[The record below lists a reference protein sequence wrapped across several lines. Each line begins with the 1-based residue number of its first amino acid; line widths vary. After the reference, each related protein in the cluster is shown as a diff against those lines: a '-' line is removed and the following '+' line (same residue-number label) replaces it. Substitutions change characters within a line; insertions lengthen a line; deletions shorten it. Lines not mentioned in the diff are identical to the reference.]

1 MKKMKSPETAPSLTL
16 AGSIKKPHI
25 LFLFSDTGGG
35 HRAATE
41 SIIEALQ
48 LEFGDALTT
57 EMVDFLKDY
66 APTPYN
72 RLPEFYPD
80 LVRVPELWGVG
91 FHISDGRSQA
101 RIMTSTMYPIVRQ
114 AARRLV
120 REHPNDLLVSVHALG
135 TSFFLRALG
144 SKRPPFI
151 TVVTDM
157 VSTHAL
163 WYDQRADL
171 TLVPT
176 EMARRRALE
185 FNMAPDKVVVVGQ
198 PVSERCSQPG
208 GDKQTLRKKFG
219 WDLDKIT
226 ILLVGGGE
234 GMGPLTETAI
244 AIDESGLDV
253 SLVIITGRNTRLKA
267 GLEARTWDNP
277 VHIHGFTRDMPD
289 LMTASD
295 VLVSKAGPGTI
306 AEALIASLPI
316 ILYSKL
322 PGQEDGNVRFVETVG
337 AGVWAPDPLQVV
349 RTLTRWICR
358 PHERLKVVENCRQA
372 ARPDASRRIARIL
385 GEQIGLG
392 QAARGSMPPSP
403 PDV

>member
-1 MKKMKSPETAPSLTL
+1 MNNSGNEK
-16 AGSIKKPHI
+16 AGADRKPHI

-48 LEFGDALTT
+48 LEFGDAVTT
-57 EMVDFLKDY
+57 EMVDFLTDY
-66 APTPYN
+66 APPPSN

-80 LVRVPELWGVG
+80 LVRIPELWGVG
-91 FHISDGRSQA
+91 FYISDGRSQA
-101 RIMTSTMYPIVRQ
+101 RIMTSTMYPLVRR

-120 REHPNDLLVSVHALG
+120 KEHPNDLLVSVHALG

-144 SKRPPFI
+144 SNRPPFI

-163 WYDQRADL
+163 WYDKRADL

-176 EMARRRALE
+176 EMARQRALE
-185 FNMAPDKVVVVGQ
+185 YNMSPDKVIVVGQ
-198 PVSERCSQPG
+198 PVSERCSAPI
-208 GDKQTLRKKFG
+208 GDKKSLRSQFG
-219 WDLDKIT
+219 WIYDKVT

-253 SLVIITGRNTRLKA
+253 NLVIITGRNIKLKTE
-267 GLEARTWDNP
+267 LEARSWDNP
-277 VHIHGFTRDMPD
+277 VHIYGFTRDMPD
-289 LMTASD
+289 LMRAAD
-295 VLVSKAGPGTI
+295 VLVTKAGPGTI
-306 AEALIASLPI
+306 AEALIASLPM

-322 PGQEDGNVRFVETVG
+322 PGQEDGNVSFVESVG
-337 AGVWAPDPLQVV
+337 AGVWAPEPLQVV

-358 PHERLKVVENCRQA
+358 PQERSKVVENCRKA

-385 GEQIGLG
+385 GEQLNLWGGKIG
-392 QAARGSMPPSP
+392 SIPSTS